1 MTVEPTIEFPRVPI
15 IFFVDARRSTAT
27 ICFAKGYRGIHSTD
41 ADSLMFDP
49 MKTFPAFLTL
59 LCCSWTLGI
68 EIDRSGFE
76 SGRTFAFDETENGFR
91 LEWPTKRETAYI
103 EFQFIPR
110 RGNNPAAPLIRE
122 VGMDGKTIMTDLDP
136 NYLFWIGERDLE
148 KRSGWSIFFDRVPT
162 RPYSVEKGYLSPNAA
177 RVYSEVNR
185 TTIEIDGLESV
196 HFSGSVAFTF
206 YEGSPFFN
214 MEARVSTEREAT
226 AFLYHVGLAKSDTK
240 NLELQWIDPF
250 GRPKSSDIVEE
261 TAKVYETR
269 YRSLALS
276 SPNGSVAISPFPHQY
291 LYPLD
296 FAENYGYNWAGHE
309 YLDMVDGFAFGIRQP
324 SIGDRRYVPWVNA
337 PPGSLQKLG
346 ALIFISKGHGHGNLA
361 TVTRYTRG
369 DQFKEIPG
377 YKTFTSHY
385 HVEHSLDYIDK
396 QREQGVDGIPKGLQR
411 PEFVDVFKKMG
422 VDIVHLAEFHK
433 GATPRMG
440 TDERLTQLKVMHN
453 ECERLSG
460 KGFLLLPGEEPNV
473 HLGGHWISFFPK
485 PVNWVLNRNEGQP
498 FIQESENF
506 GTVYHV
512 GSQEDVYELLKRE
525 NGLAWTAHAR
535 IKGSTGFPDAYKDT
549 DWFQSDR
556 FLGGAWKAMPA
567 DYSRDSLGW
576 RVIDLQDDMA
586 NWGHKK
592 YTIGEVDIFKIFEG
606 YELFGTMNI
615 NYLKL
620 DSVPEYRDGWQPV
633 LDVLS
638 QGRFFVTTGEILIT
652 DFSIGDKESGDTL
665 SLCKSSNIA
674 HLQASLEWTY
684 PLDRLEVVSGDGNR
698 VYRER
703 VSLIDTTEFGKRD
716 LDIEIDLSDR
726 KWARIEVWDIAT
738 NGAFTQPV
746 WIENYN

>member
-49 MKTFPAFLTL
+49 MKSFPAFLAL

-177 RVYSEVNR
+177 SVYSEKNR

-411 PEFVDVFKKMG
+411 PEFVEVFKKMG

-665 SLCKSSNIA
+665 SLSKSSNIA

-746 WIENYN
+746 WIEN

>member
-15 IFFVDARRSTAT
+15 IFFVDARKSTAT
-27 ICFAKGYRGIHSTD
+27 ICFAKGYRGIHFNE
-41 ADSLMFDP
+41 ADTLMFDP
-49 MKTFPAFLTL
+49 IKTFPAFLTL

-177 RVYSEVNR
+177 SVYSEGNR

-214 MEARVSTEREAT
+214 MEARVSTGREAT

-250 GRPKSSDIVEE
+250 SRPKSSDIVEE

-498 FIQESENF
+498 FIQESESC

-512 GSQEDVYELLKRE
+512 GSQDDVYELLKRE

-535 IKGSTGFPDAYKDT
+535 IKGSAGFPDAYKDT

-652 DFSIGDKESGDTL
+652 NFSIGDKESGDTL
-665 SLCKSSNIA
+665 SLSKSSNIA
-674 HLQASLEWTY
+674 HLKASLEWTY

-703 VSLIDTTEFGKRD
+703 VSLIDTIEFGKRD

-746 WIENYN
+746 WIEN

>member
-1 MTVEPTIEFPRVPI
+1 M
-15 IFFVDARRSTAT
+15 
-27 ICFAKGYRGIHSTD
+27 STD
-41 ADSLMFDP
+41 RA
-49 MKTFPAFLTL
+49 
-59 LCCSWTLGI
+59 
-68 EIDRSGFE
+68 
-76 SGRTFAFDETENGFR
+76 
-91 LEWPTKRETAYI
+91 
-103 EFQFIPR
+103 
-110 RGNNPAAPLIRE
+110 
-122 VGMDGKTIMTDLDP
+122 
-136 NYLFWIGERDLE
+136 
-148 KRSGWSIFFDRVPT
+148 
-162 RPYSVEKGYLSPNAA
+162 
-177 RVYSEVNR
+177 
-185 TTIEIDGLESV
+185 
-196 HFSGSVAFTF
+196 
-206 YEGSPFFN
+206 
-214 MEARVSTEREAT
+214 AT
-226 AFLYHVGLAKSDTK
+226 AFLYHVGLAKQDTEDLK
-240 NLELQWIDPF
+240 LQWIDPF
-250 GRPKSSDIVEE
+250 GKPKSSDIVKE

-276 SPNGSVAISPFPHQY
+276 SRSGSIAISPFPHQY

-369 DQFKEIPG
+369 DQFKELPG

-385 HVEHSLDYIDK
+385 HVEHSLDYIEK
-396 QREQGVDGIPKGLQR
+396 QREQNVGGIPKGLER
-411 PEFVDVFKKMG
+411 PDFVDVFKKMG

-433 GATPRMG
+433 GVTPRMG
-440 TDERLTQLKVMHN
+440 TDERLAQLKVMHE

-485 PVNWVLNRNEGQP
+485 PINWVLNRNEGQP
-498 FIQESENF
+498 FIQELPDF

-525 NGLAWTAHAR
+525 DGLAWTAHAR
-535 IKGSTGFPDAYKDT
+535 IKGSTGFPDAYKET

-592 YTIGEVDIFKIFEG
+592 YTIGEVDIFKIFKG

-620 DSVPEYRDGWQPV
+620 DSVPEYKDGWQPV

-652 DFSIGDKESGDTL
+652 DFSIGGKESGGSL
-665 SLCKSSNIA
+665 SKSQASGA
-674 HLQASLEWTY
+674 TKLKASLEWTY

-698 VYRER
+698 IYRER
-703 VSLIDTTEFGKRD
+703 VSLIDTKEFGKRD
-716 LDIEIDLSDR
+716 LALDVDLSDR
-726 KWARIEVWDIAT
+726 KWARIEVWDIAK

-746 WIENYN
+746 WIEN